1 MSKKQFSEKDLQRL
15 LREMP
20 LIEDQRSKD
29 EVFHMVKKRL
39 QEEMESPRQRRRPIL
54 WPVIASI
61 AAMFLI
67 FVLSTSLLFRNDDLA
82 GSNQAELDR
91 EQFTME
97 DELPGIV
104 LEENQSTTQDQLFTN
119 EIKIADAALRTAI
132 YEEDLAGNE
141 FTLTLN
147 VPDEMFQNAIPV
159 SVIVQDIEG
168 RTWLDQYIDVM
179 NGINEEELGLAEYYP
194 LNGTFT
200 LTDAGSVSLN
210 LNSNHTYTMGTAGE
224 TMFFKSLDALKYQ
237 GIAEVHLFENF
248 EPGIQ
253 LHHEDE
259 KLTVYSIRPTQNT
272 GYLLYETDRQVFL
285 TPSPNSY
292 ETIGES
298 FQEMKTGIEKNELAP
313 SIPDFVDFKI
323 IHENP
328 DTLSLSFSPT
338 TEFPDD
344 RSFVYM
350 IEAILLTAKE
360 FGFQYVHFNNIGMDH
375 FQDFDFTKPVHVPVA
390 PNRIQL
396 TLQ

>member
-1 MSKKQFSEKDLQRL
+1 
-15 LREMP
+15 
-20 LIEDQRSKD
+20 
-29 EVFHMVKKRL
+29 MVKKRL

-97 DELPGIV
+97 DELPEIV
-104 LEENQSTTQDQLFTN
+104 REENQSTTQDQLFTN